1 VRIRL
6 RKRVCAV
13 PAKPE
18 VSEPRRDESIL
29 PISGDFSEPRGGG
42 AWIAAGVCALALSAF
57 FSIKVKPVD
66 PSPPAEPAWAA
77 TAPAAVPEPVAAAA
91 KDELDANK
99 VEADKVTEQAMPL
112 VSGAAQAEPA
122 AEIAAPAAPQAEP
135 AAAPVATPRAASTSA
150 TRRARREEMQRRGHE
165 FTLALNL
172 GSAAQDTSQPAES
185 QVAAAPSTAPE
196 APAPV
201 VTAPAPKSPIPDNPY

>member
-57 FSIKVKPVD
+57 FSLKVKPVD

-91 KDELDANK
+91 KDELDARK
-99 VEADKVTEQAMPL
+99 ALEQAMPL
-112 VSGAAQAEPA
+112 VNGAAQAEPA
-122 AEIAAPAAPQAEP
+122 AEEK
-135 AAAPVATPRAASTSA
+135 AAAQTPAQPEPVATAAPEQRVRDAYSA
-150 TRRARREEMQRRGHE
+150 RRARREEQQRRGHE

-172 GSAAQDTSQPAES
+172 GTAAGQDTTKPAES
-185 QVAAAPSTAPE
+185 PPVEAPSTPSE

-201 VTAPAPKSPIPDNPY
+201 VTVAPAPKSPIPDNPY